1 MWGRSTT
8 NKQADSRTI
17 YCDKCYEGIKYG
29 AMIKNNQGRKVA
41 LEKVR
46 DEMEENHFW
55 QSKQQ
60 VQMP

>member
-1 MWGRSTT
+1 
-8 NKQADSRTI
+8 
-17 YCDKCYEGIKYG
+17 
-29 AMIKNNQGRKVA
+29 MIKNNQGRKVA

-60 VQMP
+60 VQMPWGGKALDILGNEEVSMTKYS